1 MLALNY
7 QISFSIHAVIFCLIL
22 LISFKD
28 GETTEITE
36 STWMLD
42 NSLGFE
48 VNIPVLTCRT
58 KYKEYSEVKW
68 YKDYAL
74 LKKGGVGLSDH
85 ILSLIDLL
93 SNDSSVHFDN
103 PLKLQGYYWCET
115 NYINSSVVF
124 RYLFRITEVKTYVGK
139 LLSTQDDLGD
149 EEDVELSIKEKT
161 ALKKQIYE
169 DELQE
174 VLFDFL
180 PKPNTYVTDIIE
192 RKSGL
197 EVQFYLF
204 VQKAF
209 HPRTPYDRDLVE
221 DQHELEFIFE
231 YLYNETI
238 SVDQMHY
245 QQILDWTNFRGI
257 NIHEIRLYSTL
268 GCYQD
273 TTLVP
278 GEPPKEITWPFANIG
293 EVVIPIEAWS
303 SKNGL
308 AVTRLCTGS
317 FYGGAHWGNPS
328 SKPNMPPSKLTSE
341 LKNLYNKFG
350 DDPKPVYI
358 QNLQQL
364 TDSPA
369 HLSVT
374 DIHIVLD
381 ILTELSEVPEL
392 TPEEIDET
400 FTVINNIAETNRS
413 ELIAAKGTIK
423 FTSRLLKVIDNVLLY
438 AKEKSK
444 QVTLTKKELLVDIK
458 YTKVPTDPKDHIIG
472 MAVLPSKYGNTLE
485 NTTVEFLSTSTNY
498 PKHESLAY
506 FLLPPEL
513 VIKRENELPSKYP
526 CRINLVLFRDWV
538 LFPKPMEVLHKRNYK
553 VIPTLVMYVSLSGG
567 PAWNLTSPIHLYF
580 KDTHGRKIENPV
592 CSHFDP
598 RVDDHNGGWNTEGCE
613 YGGMKDGFHICRCQ
627 HLSIF
632 AVILS
637 EKYDTSSEQFRLG
650 TAVYVGCAVS
660 IIALSFTVVLYLL
673 SKVWRSTVDHSV
685 LFWLALSLLCCL
697 ILLFISEMNFL
708 WKPGCLLMAMLL
720 HYTILVVFGWLL
732 VQAVMN
738 RLRFANKSDIEEIP
752 HFILKS
758 ALSVWCVPIIIMII
772 IWITKDYVH
781 HGEETCLKTVSDV
794 SRAAVIP
801 IVIVIFITLCL
812 NVCAIYA
819 VSCRFKKDFLIG
831 NHIYKDSVVKF
842 RVAVTIFFFFVLTWL
857 FGFFAVNEKSNE
869 LRILFSISVTLHLI
883 TLLCFSSFMK
893 FLSGKCVAKGSE
905 MTNQNLK

>member
-1 MLALNY
+1 
-7 QISFSIHAVIFCLIL
+7 
-22 LISFKD
+22 
-28 GETTEITE
+28 ETTEITE

-42 NSLGFE
+42 SSLGFE

-93 SNDSSVHFDN
+93 RNDSSVYFDN

-124 RYLFRITEVKTYVGK
+124 RYLFRIT
-139 LLSTQDDLGD
+139 
-149 EEDVELSIKEKT
+149 
-161 ALKKQIYE
+161 
-169 DELQE
+169 DELQD

-197 EVQFYLF
+197 EVRFYLF
-204 VQKAF
+204 VQTVV

-221 DQHELEFIFE
+221 DQHELEFIFD
-231 YLYNETI
+231 YLNNETI
-238 SVDQMHY
+238 SVHQTHY
-245 QQILDWTNFRGI
+245 HQILKWTNSKGI

-293 EVVIPIEAWS
+293 EVVIPVEAWS

-364 TDSPA
+364 TDRPV

-381 ILTELSEVPEL
+381 ILTELSKVKEL

-438 AKEKSK
+438 AKEKNK
-444 QVTLTKKELLVDIK
+444 EVTLTKKELLVDIK

-472 MAVLPSKYGNTLE
+472 MAVLPSKVGD
-485 NTTVEFLSTSTNY
+485 
-498 PKHESLAY
+498 
-506 FLLPPEL
+506 
-513 VIKRENELPSKYP
+513 KRENELPSNYP
-526 CRINLVLFRDWV
+526 CRINLALFRDWV

-580 KDTHGRKIENPV
+580 KDTHGKKIENPV

-650 TAVYVGCAVS
+650 TAIYVGCAVS

-772 IWITKDYVH
+772 IWITIDYVH

-831 NHIYKDSVVKF
+831 NHIYDNSVVKF
-842 RVAVTIFFFFVLTWL
+842 RVAVTIFFFLCFLTWL

-869 LRILFSISVTLHLI
+869 LRILFSISVTLTSYYVALFFIFHEI
-883 TLLCFSSFMK
+883 SFWEMC
-893 FLSGKCVAKGSE
+893 GKGKRNDEPKSEVVKYVAEKSVE
-905 MTNQNLK
+905 DDEQTQQKK